1 MSALLTCAASSAGF
15 LLSPQQLAPQQL
27 RATTTGAR
35 ARPLFASLRRL
46 LCFRP
51 CLRRVLSQFPLLLP
65 PVSSLGPTVLAPL
78 VPAGARRALL
88 VAKEGG
94 GKKKAS
100 KAKEA
105 PAVEEKEAP
114 AAEKKAPPPP
124 DMPPPSGCVWGP
136 PF

>member
-1 MSALLTCAASSAGF
+1 MSALLTCAVSSAGF

-46 LCFRP
+46 LCFVP
-51 CLRRVLSQFPLLLP
+51 VFAGCSASSLLLLP

-124 DMPPPSGCVWGP
+124 DMPPPSGFEWGP
-136 PF
+136 TF